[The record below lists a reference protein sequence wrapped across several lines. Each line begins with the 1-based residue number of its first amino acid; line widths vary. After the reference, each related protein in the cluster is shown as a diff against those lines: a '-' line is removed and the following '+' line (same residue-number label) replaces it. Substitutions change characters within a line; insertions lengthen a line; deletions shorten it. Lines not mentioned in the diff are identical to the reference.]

1 MATWEKTR
9 ERFVHLAVCW
19 PSGGTTLHQQGYTW
33 VFDPI
38 DFKNAPFR
46 IVSSLMHVSNQE
58 VDLTIEKH
66 PVPKNKG
73 GPACMYSNLYSFL
86 LVTFKSEVEVDL
98 VIIDSLPVKRSI
110 VYSDILLHTKI
121 NKGTMESTFS

>member
-73 GPACMYSNLYSFL
+73 TRGLACNTLLIQFSFSY
-86 LVTFKSEVEVDL
+86 FQK
-98 VIIDSLPVKRSI
+98 
-110 VYSDILLHTKI
+110 
-121 NKGTMESTFS
+121 